1 MVPRVSGLELN
12 VAITGAGRGIGLAT
26 ARRLAARG
34 ARVAIGDLDS
44 DAARAAAAGVDGAVG
59 LELDVRDRDSFERF
73 LAESAARLGPLDVIV
88 NNAGVMPLGAFLD
101 ESDESTWRQLE
112 VNLWGV
118 IVGTRAALGE
128 MVARGSGQIVNVASM
143 GGRVELPGAA
153 TYTATKAGVI
163 ALTEALRAE
172 VRGSGVT
179 LTTVMPAMVKTELAD
194 GVPRGRGLPLVTPEQ
209 VAEGIVDAIEHRRQE
224 VYVPGWIGYAG
235 ALKAVA
241 PRAAVEL
248 VRRAMNDRRVLEQLD
263 DEARAG
269 YEQRVAGSGDSA
281 RRARGQSRLG

>member
-1 MVPRVSGLELN
+1 
-12 VAITGAGRGIGLAT
+12 
-26 ARRLAARG
+26 
-34 ARVAIGDLDS
+34 VAIGDID
-44 DAARAAAAGVDGAVG
+44 AAAARHAAAEIDAAAGI
-59 LELDVRDRDSFERF
+59 ELDVRDRDSFERF
-73 LAESAARLGPLDVIV
+73 LAESKARLGPLDVLV

-101 ESDESTWRQLE
+101 ETDESTWRQLE

-118 IVGTRAALGE
+118 IVGTRAALGD

-153 TYTATKAGVI
+153 TYSATKAGVI

-179 LTTVMPAMVKTELAD
+179 LTTVMPAMVATELAD
-194 GVPRGRGLPLVTPEQ
+194 GVPRGRGLPLVTSEQ
-209 VAEGIVDAIEHRRQE
+209 VAKAIVDAIDQRRKD

-241 PRAAVEL
+241 PRGAVEL
-248 VRRAMNDRRVLEQLD
+248 VRRAMNDRRVLERLD

-269 YEQRVAGSGDSA
+269 YERRVAGSGDSA
-281 RRARGQSRLG
+281 RRSRTSRL